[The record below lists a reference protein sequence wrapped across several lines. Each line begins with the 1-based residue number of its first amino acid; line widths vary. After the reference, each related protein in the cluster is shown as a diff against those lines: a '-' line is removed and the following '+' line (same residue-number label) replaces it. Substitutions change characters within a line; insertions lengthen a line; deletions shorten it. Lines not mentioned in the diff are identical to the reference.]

1 VVGFVFV
8 SRGAVFSVFEARV
21 DPITFAQLSGKRLW
35 VFNPSKSGIFGAFG
49 HLSIQ

>member
-1 VVGFVFV
+1 VIGFVFV
-8 SRGAVFSVFEARV
+8 SKGAVFSVFEARV

-49 HLSIQ
+49 HFSIQ